1 MRRSEIDRAIDL
13 GLAFVDAMDFA
24 LPPFARWTTDD
35 WRRAGPATEEIRAT
49 MLGWDVTDFGTGDFA
64 RYGVLIFTLRNGR
77 VDDPR
82 YPKTYAEKVL
92 VQAEGQLLPFH
103 VHFRKTEDIINRA
116 GGNLMVGL
124 ANAGP
129 DRELIDTPVVCSV
142 DGQSTTIAG
151 GSAVRLSPGQSV
163 TIPPLLYHSLWA
175 EPGSGMVLAG
185 EVSSV
190 NDDRVDNY
198 FPDYA
203 DRLPAIEED
212 EPARHRLFS
221 DPIGEMVL

>member
-1 MRRSEIDRAIDL
+1 MRRSEINRAIDR
-13 GLAFVDAMDFA
+13 GLAFVEAMGFA
-24 LPPFARWTTDD
+24 LPPFARWTVDD

-142 DGQSTTIAG
+142 DGQSTTIACG
-151 GSAVRLSPGQSV
+151 WAVRVGRGQRV
-163 TIPPLLYHSLWA
+163 TIRSLL
-175 EPGSGMVLAG
+175 
-185 EVSSV
+185 
-190 NDDRVDNY
+190 
-198 FPDYA
+198 
-203 DRLPAIEED
+203 
-212 EPARHRLFS
+212 
-221 DPIGEMVL
+221 